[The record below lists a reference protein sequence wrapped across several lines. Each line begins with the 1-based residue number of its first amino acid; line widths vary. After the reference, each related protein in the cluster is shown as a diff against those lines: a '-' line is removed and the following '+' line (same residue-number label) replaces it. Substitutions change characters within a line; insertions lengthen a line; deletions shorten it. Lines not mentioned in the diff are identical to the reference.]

1 MATRSGY
8 RRAIVVALCLP
19 LFTVACGGPAYQTRV
34 IETPGAPPLKG
45 HQKAYEVNGE
55 RYHPLREHQGFTEEG
70 LASWYGSDFHGKR
83 TSNGEIYDMYALTAA
98 HKTLPLGVSVRVT
111 NTVNGRSMV
120 VRVNDR
126 GPFVR
131 GRIIDLSYTAAKELG
146 VVGPGTAPV
155 RVEALGYLDGDIAKG
170 GFYRQVA
177 NYDKGNFAVQIGAF
191 VIEANARNLADESRR
206 RYGKAEIRKGTVDG
220 KVFYRVQVGQYRS
233 LTAAHKAEIEF
244 NAAEY
249 PGAFVVAVDP

>member
-1 MATRSGY
+1 VATKSGFG
-8 RRAIVVALCLP
+8 RAVVVG
-19 LFTVACGGPAYQTRV
+19 LFLTFFSVACGGPAYHTRV
-34 IETPGAPPLKG
+34 IDTPGAPPLKG

-55 RYHPLREHQGFTEEG
+55 RYHPLRDHQGFAEEG

-111 NTVNGRSMV
+111 NTSNGRSMV
-120 VRVNDR
+120 VRINDR

-131 GRIIDLSYTAAKELG
+131 GRIIDLSYTAAKELA

-155 RVEALGYLDGDIAKG
+155 RIEALGYLEGDIAKG

-177 NYDKGNFAVQIGAF
+177 SYDKGNFAVQIGAF
-191 VIEANARNLADESRR
+191 VVESNARNLAEESRR
-206 RYGKAEIRKGTVDG
+206 RHGKAEIRTGKVDS
-220 KVFYRVQVGQYRS
+220 KVFYRVQVGQYNS
-233 LTAAHKAEIEF
+233 LTAARKAETDF
-244 NAAEY
+244 NASGY

>member
-1 MATRSGY
+1 MTDGS
-8 RRAIVVALCLP
+8 RALVASLL
-19 LFTVACGGPAYQTRV
+19 LLLTASCGSPAYRTRV
-34 IETPGAPPLKG
+34 VDTPGNASLKG

-55 RYHPLREHQGFTEEG
+55 RYHPLRDHAGFTEEG

-83 TSNGEIYDMYALTAA
+83 TSNGELYDMYAQTAA

-111 NTVNGRSMV
+111 NTANGRSTV

-155 RVEALGYLDGDIAKG
+155 RVEALGYL
-170 GFYRQVA
+170 
-177 NYDKGNFAVQIGAF
+177 
-191 VIEANARNLADESRR
+191 E
-206 RYGKAEIRKGTVDG
+206 
-220 KVFYRVQVGQYRS
+220 
-233 LTAAHKAEIEF
+233 
-244 NAAEY
+244 
-249 PGAFVVAVDP
+249 